1 MPLIFIN
8 QSEAL
13 HILITW
19 HLLEC
24 RFLVIYIMQQKRVVH
39 MLQGLGAQGRLIKQP
54 SHMEELALIMP
65 EVMYLSV

>member
-8 QSEAL
+8 QSVAL

-39 MLQGLGAQGRLIKQP
+39 MLQGLCVQGKG
-54 SHMEELALIMP
+54 S
-65 EVMYLSV
+65 